1 MKWVKYDEGGETA
14 EDSEQP
20 TEEQV
25 TAAITGARTLLEPPG
40 SNAGTPAPA
49 GTPAASGTQS
59 SSSMLSTIPGDT
71 PSAPSPAVASQPQPQ
86 PQPQPASAIPE
97 SAAPEVE
104 AEQPQETIP
113 PQVEQQVVARTPQE
127 QVAEEASLVPGKEDE
142 GGNME
147 VEQEQRE
154 HDVRMAPEL
163 IGKAGEEMRAVL
175 GESYKSAFFVLRSL
189 NYSPVG
195 ISDPVQ
201 GGPPEVRD

>member
-49 GTPAASGTQS
+49 GTPAASGAQS
-59 SSSMLSTIPGDT
+59 SSSMPNTIPGNT
-71 PSAPSPAVASQPQPQ
+71 PSAPSPAVASQ

-97 SAAPEVE
+97 SAAPEVK

-113 PQVEQQVVARTPQE
+113 VQTEQQAVTRTPQE

-195 ISDPVQ
+195 VSDPVQ